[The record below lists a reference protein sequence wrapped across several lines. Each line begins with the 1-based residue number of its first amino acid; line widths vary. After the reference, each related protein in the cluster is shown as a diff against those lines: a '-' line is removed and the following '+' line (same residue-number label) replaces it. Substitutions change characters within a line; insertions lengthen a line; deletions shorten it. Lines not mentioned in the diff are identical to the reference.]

1 MTVQEIEKLKKVDE
15 IMFNLQNSTDPQKAL
30 LQAGEFLKGLNLIDD
45 QTNIEGIIQTYTD
58 NLHKQLAK
66 IIQRKAVSFNWTTL
80 EYLRKYADEDGIQ
93 VEEHFKEYFKEY
105 ALIVLRFNDQL
116 TAWRNEMDGHNYRI
130 LAQNLDHERS
140 NIHDFCLMDIK
151 LLDRLANINKQES
164 FVMSQKTNP
173 DRTDFGQAIVK
184 ACCEKT
190 CKILAS
196 FK

>member
-93 VEEHFKEYFKEY
+93 VEEHFKEY

-116 TAWRNEMDGHNYRI
+116 TAWRNEMDGQNYRI

-173 DRTDFGQAIVK
+173 DRTGFGQAIVK

>member
-93 VEEHFKEYFKEY
+93 VEEHFKEY

-116 TAWRNEMDGHNYRI
+116 TAWRNEMDGQNYRI

-164 FVMSQKTNP
+164 FVMSQQTNP

-184 ACCEKT
+184 ACCENT

-196 FK
+196 LK

>member
-93 VEEHFKEYFKEY
+93 VEEHFKEY

-116 TAWRNEMDGHNYRI
+116 TAWRNEMDGQNYRI

-151 LLDRLANINKQES
+151 LLDRLADINKQES
-164 FVMSQKTNP
+164 FVTSQKTNP

-184 ACCEKT
+184 ACCENT

>member
-93 VEEHFKEYFKEY
+93 VEEHFKEY

-116 TAWRNEMDGHNYRI
+116 TAWRNEMDGQNYRI

-151 LLDRLANINKQES
+151 LLDRLADINKQES
-164 FVMSQKTNP
+164 FVTSQKTNP

-184 ACCEKT
+184 ACCENT
-190 CKILAS
+190 CKIFAS

>member
-30 LQAGEFLKGLNLIDD
+30 LQAGEFLKGLKLIDD

-66 IIQRKAVSFNWTTL
+66 IIQRKAVSYNWTTL

-93 VEEHFKEYFKEY
+93 VEEHFKEY

-116 TAWRNEMDGHNYRI
+116 TAWRNEMDGQNYRI

-184 ACCEKT
+184 ACCENT

-196 FK
+196 LK

>member
-93 VEEHFKEYFKEY
+93 VEEHFKEY

-140 NIHDFCLMDIK
+140 NIHDF
-151 LLDRLANINKQES
+151 
-164 FVMSQKTNP
+164 
-173 DRTDFGQAIVK
+173 
-184 ACCEKT
+184 
-190 CKILAS
+190 
-196 FK
+196 